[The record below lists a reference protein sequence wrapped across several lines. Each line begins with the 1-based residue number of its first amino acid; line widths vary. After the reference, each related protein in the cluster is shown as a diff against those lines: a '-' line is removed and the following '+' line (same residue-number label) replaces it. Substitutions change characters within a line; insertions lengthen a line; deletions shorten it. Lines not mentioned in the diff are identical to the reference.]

1 MALPDYQTIEA
12 GTPVIWGDIGAAGVT
27 WELTFTALADTKARM
42 GTVADLGAVWQQ
54 EYSVQLIIETGTAPA
69 AGECAYLYLGSA
81 DAVGRYPGG
90 LTGSDAAYNDGSEAE
105 WLAQLGLPVC
115 ILIATAD
122 GNTEQRANP
131 VIWTP
136 PARYV
141 VPVVWNELG
150 QAIRDT
156 DPDTANL
163 SRIILVPRHNKIQ
176 DAA

>member
-1 MALPDYQTIEA
+1 MALPDYRTIEA
-12 GTPVIWGDIGAAGVT
+12 GTPIIWGDAGAAGVT
-27 WELTFTALADTKARM
+27 HTLTFTALADTKARM
-42 GTVADLGAVWQQ
+42 GTVADLGAAWEQ
-54 EYSVQLIIETGTAPA
+54 EHSVQLIVETGTAPT
-69 AGECAYLYLGSA
+69 AGECAYVYFGSA
-81 DAVGRYPGG
+81 DAATRYPGG

-105 WLAQLGLPVC
+105 WLAQLGLPVAY
-115 ILIATAD
+115 LIATAD
-122 GNTEQRANP
+122 ADTEQRANP
-131 VIWTP
+131 VIWVP

-141 VPVVWNELG
+141 IPVFWNELG